1 METYIVLTNYT
12 AQGVATI
19 KDAPARIDE
28 GRKAIEAIG
37 GKIVDW
43 YLTMGR
49 YDIIFI
55 VQVPDSKAAATLLLA
70 LGSQGNVR
78 TETLRA
84 FTEEEFR
91 GMVANLPNTP

>member
-1 METYIVLTNYT
+1 METYVVLANYT
-12 AQGVATI
+12 PQGVARL

-28 GRKAIEAIG
+28 GRQAIEAAG
-37 GKIVDW
+37 GKILDW

-49 YDIIFI
+49 YDIVFI
-55 VQVPDSKAAATLLLA
+55 IQLPDSKLAATMLLA

-84 FTEEEFR
+84 FSEAEFKDI
-91 GMVANLPNTP
+91 VAGLP

>member
-1 METYIVLTNYT
+1 METYIVLANYT
-12 AQGVATI
+12 QQGVANI

-28 GRKAIEAIG
+28 GRKAVEAAG
-37 GKIVDW
+37 GKVVGW

-49 YDIIFI
+49 YDVALII
-55 VQVPDSKAAATLLLA
+55 QVPDSKTAATLLLA
-70 LGSQGNVR
+70 LGGQGNVR

-91 GMVANLPNTP
+91 AVVASLP